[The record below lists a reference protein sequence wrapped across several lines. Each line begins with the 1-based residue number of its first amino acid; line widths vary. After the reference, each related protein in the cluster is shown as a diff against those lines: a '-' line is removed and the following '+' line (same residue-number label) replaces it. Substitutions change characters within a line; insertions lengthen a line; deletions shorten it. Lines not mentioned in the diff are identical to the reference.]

1 MNGSR
6 SFLKR
11 VGMAGLAVALC
22 AALAAEAAQPYVIL
36 PNKKKVTGSSIRV
49 DKDGNYLV
57 TTATGV
63 LTFSEVTKV
72 VMDEPAPYTQA
83 VQRMQQRQYGEAIA
97 ALEKVIIDYRMLE
110 WDKKAR
116 RLLASAFLLNGNFA
130 EAVNTFEA
138 AFEEQTTMR
147 DQDEPRLEYL
157 RALEGAG
164 AVEKLAAML
173 DETIAGSSRNVA
185 AIAQLMRGNRRLAEG
200 KTREALSDFMRTA
213 DFFREVKDVQPE
225 ALFRTGELLE
235 KFDGEGAAAYYK
247 RLVEEFP
254 GSPFAAKART
264 KVKGSG

>member
-116 RLLASAFLLNGNFA
+116 RLLASAFLI
-130 EAVNTFEA
+130 
-138 AFEEQTTMR
+138 
-147 DQDEPRLEYL
+147 YC
-157 RALEGAG
+157 
-164 AVEKLAAML
+164 
-173 DETIAGSSRNVA
+173 
-185 AIAQLMRGNRRLAEG
+185 
-200 KTREALSDFMRTA
+200 
-213 DFFREVKDVQPE
+213 
-225 ALFRTGELLE
+225 
-235 KFDGEGAAAYYK
+235 
-247 RLVEEFP
+247 
-254 GSPFAAKART
+254 
-264 KVKGSG
+264 